1 MRSVVTDTPESE
13 SALIESCRGGD
24 RDALRQIFEL
34 YKDKV
39 YSLALYH
46 FEGDRSAAHDA
57 SQQAFVKLFSAIRGF
72 RGDCA
77 FATWLYRIVW
87 NCCVDRRR
95 SERAYT
101 ALDDLSREPEQAQS
115 LEESYARR
123 QLAGSVQ
130 KAVGS
135 LKRDLRWP
143 IMLRYFE
150 DLSYRDIGAIMGC
163 SEGTVA
169 SRLNRAHRMLAG
181 KLAHLAGA
189 LPRDR

>member
-1 MRSVVTDTPESE
+1 MGSIVTDTPDTE

-24 RDALRQIFEL
+24 REAFRRVFEL
-34 YKDKV
+34 YGDKV

-46 FEGDRSAAHDA
+46 FEGDRGAAHDA
-57 SQQAFVKLFSAIRGF
+57 AQQAFVKLFSAIRDF

-101 ALDDLSREPEQAQS
+101 AIDDLAREPAGAHS
-115 LEESYARR
+115 VEEGYARGE
-123 QLAGSVQ
+123 LAGSVR
-130 KAVGS
+130 KAVNS
-135 LKRDLRWP
+135 LKRDLRWA
-143 IMLRYFE
+143 ILLRYFE
-150 DLSYRDIGAIMGC
+150 ELSYRDIGAILRC

-181 KLAHLAGA
+181 KLAHLA
-189 LPRDR
+189 PEK